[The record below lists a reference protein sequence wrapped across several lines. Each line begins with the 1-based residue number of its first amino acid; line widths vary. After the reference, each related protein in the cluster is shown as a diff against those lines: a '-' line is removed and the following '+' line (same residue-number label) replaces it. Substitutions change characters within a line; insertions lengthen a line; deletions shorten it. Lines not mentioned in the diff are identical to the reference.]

1 VIPDRSPLPLVR
13 AALAAP
19 ALALLA
25 ACSAGAARTPASAPA
40 PALAVSAEEHA
51 RLADEVRQLR
61 TALQRYV
68 DADGHQND
76 VLERRIDNLMLFDLL
91 GDVADVDV
99 ITFTGPPPARRVVSD
114 NPGANNPLK
123 IRAYV
128 FVPRDLD
135 RSRRQPLIV
144 MPHGGVHANFES
156 GSANVIRELVQQ
168 GYTVIAPDYRGS
180 TGYGR
185 GFWEQIDYG
194 GLETED
200 TYAARQAAL
209 DTYPFLDP
217 QRVGLVGWSHGGLH
231 ALMNIFDHPE
241 AYAVAYAGVPVSDL
255 AFRLSYK
262 SPAYTQ
268 LFAADYHVGKTPAE
282 DPEAY
287 RRRSPAFQVDRY
299 RGTPLLIHTNT
310 NDEDVYAVEVHR
322 LVEALRASGKTGWHF
337 KQYEN
342 APGGHAFNRIDTPL
356 ARESRREV
364 YRFLAPH
371 LRPARPVGAAVRK

>member
-1 VIPDRSPLPLVR
+1 MSLFRTPSFFRR
-13 AALAAP
+13 APFALSS
-19 ALALLA
+19 LALLA
-25 ACSAGAARTPASAPA
+25 GCSAAVATSPPAAPA
-40 PALAVSAEEHA
+40 AVAAEEHA

-61 TALQRYV
+61 AALQRYV
-68 DADGHQND
+68 EADGHQND
-76 VLERRIDNLMLFDLL
+76 VLERQVDNLMLFDLL
-91 GDVADVDV
+91 GDVAQVDV

-123 IRAYV
+123 IRGYV

-135 RSRRQPLIV
+135 RTRRQPLIV

-156 GSANVIRELVQQ
+156 GAANVVRELVQQ

-185 GFWEQIDYG
+185 GFWQQIDYG

-262 SPAYTQ
+262 SPGYTE
-268 LFAADYHVGKTPAE
+268 LFAADYHVGKTPQE

-310 NDEDVYAVEVHR
+310 NDEDVYAAEVHR
-322 LVEALRASGKTGWHF
+322 LVDALRASGKTGWHF

-356 ARESRREV
+356 ARESRREI

-371 LRPARPVGAAVRK
+371 LRPARPVGDAVRK

>member
-1 VIPDRSPLPLVR
+1 MRSHRSPLMPVR

-25 ACSAGAARTPASAPA
+25 ACSAGAARTPAPAPA
-40 PALAVSAEEHA
+40 PAVSAEEHA

-61 TALQRYV
+61 AALQRYV

-123 IRAYV
+123 IRGYV

-262 SPAYTQ
+262 SPGYTQ

-371 LRPARPVGAAVRK
+371 LRPARPVGGAVRK

>member
-1 VIPDRSPLPLVR
+1 MRSPRSPLMPVR

-25 ACSAGAARTPASAPA
+25 ACSAGVARTPAPVPA
-40 PALAVSAEEHA
+40 PAVSAEEHA

-68 DADGHQND
+68 EADGHQND
-76 VLERRIDNLMLFDLL
+76 VLERQIDNLMLFDLL

-99 ITFTGPPPARRVVSD
+99 ITFTGPPPAHRVVSD

-123 IRAYV
+123 IRGYV

-135 RSRRQPLIV
+135 RSRRHPLIV

-262 SPAYTQ
+262 SPGYTQ

-371 LRPARPVGAAVRK
+371 LRPARPVGDAVRK

>member
-1 VIPDRSPLPLVR
+1 MTSTRPRTALLPL
-13 AALAAP
+13 

-25 ACSAGAARTPASAPA
+25 ACSAGAPPAPA
-40 PALAVSAEEHA
+40 PAPAPAPSVSPEEHA
-51 RLADEVRQLR
+51 RLEQEVAQLR
-61 TALQRYV
+61 AALQRHV
-68 DADGHQND
+68 ESDGHQND
-76 VLERRIDNLMLFDLL
+76 ILERQIDNLMLFQRL
-91 GDVADVDV
+91 GDVAEVDV
-99 ITFTGPPPARRVVSD
+99 LTFTGPPPAHRVVSD

-123 IRAYV
+123 IRGYV

-135 RSRRQPLIV
+135 RTRKHPLV
-144 MPHGGVHANFES
+144 VLPHGGVHANFES
-156 GSANVIRELVQQ
+156 GGANVVRELVQQ

-180 TGYGR
+180 TGYGA
-185 GFWEQIDYG
+185 GFWRQIDYG

-209 DTYPFLDP
+209 DAYPFLDP

-241 AYAVAYAGVPVSDL
+241 SYAVAYAGVPVSDL
-255 AFRLSYK
+255 IHRLSYK
-262 SPAYTQ
+262 GRSYEG
-268 LFAADYHVGKTPAE
+268 LFSADYHVGRTVAQDSAE
-282 DPEAY
+282 Y
-287 RRRSPAFQVDRY
+287 RRRSPAFQVHRY

-310 NDEDVYAVEVHR
+310 NDEDVYATEVHR
-322 LVEALRASGKTGWHF
+322 LVAALRASGKTGWHF

-364 YRFLAPH
+364 YRFLAPY
-371 LRPARPVGAAVRK
+371 LRPARPVR

>member
-1 VIPDRSPLPLVR
+1 VRSFPTPSTLLR
-13 AALAAP
+13 AALAVP
-19 ALALLA
+19 ALAVLA
-25 ACSAGAARTPASAPA
+25 GCSAAVASSPQAAPA
-40 PALAVSAEEHA
+40 PPVSAEEHA

-61 TALQRYV
+61 AALQRYV
-68 DADGHQND
+68 EADVHQND
-76 VLERRIDNLMLFDLL
+76 VLERQIDNLMLFDRLR
-91 GDVADVDV
+91 DVAEVDV
-99 ITFTGPPPARRVVSD
+99 ITFTGPPPAHHVVSD

-123 IRAYV
+123 IRGYV

-135 RSRRQPLIV
+135 RSRGQPLIV

-156 GSANVIRELVQQ
+156 GGANVVRELVEQ

-185 GFWEQIDYG
+185 GFWEEIDYG
-194 GLETED
+194 ALETED
-200 TYAARQAAL
+200 THAARQAAL

-217 QRVGLVGWSHGGLH
+217 RRVGIVGWSHGGLH

-262 SPAYTQ
+262 SPGYTQ
-268 LFAADYHVGKTPAE
+268 LFAADYHVGKTPQE

-299 RGTPLLIHTNT
+299 RGTPLLIHANT
-310 NDEDVYAVEVHR
+310 NDEDVYAVEVQR
-322 LVEALRASGKTGWHF
+322 LVDAFRASGKTGWHF
-337 KQYEN
+337 RQYEN

-371 LRPARPVGAAVRK
+371 LRPARPVGDAVRK

>member
-1 VIPDRSPLPLVR
+1 MPVR

-25 ACSAGAARTPASAPA
+25 ACSAGAARTPAPAPA
-40 PALAVSAEEHA
+40 PAVSAEEHA

-61 TALQRYV
+61 SALQRYV

-123 IRAYV
+123 IRGYV

-262 SPAYTQ
+262 SPGYTQ

-299 RGTPLLIHTNT
+299 RGTPLLIHANT
-310 NDEDVYAVEVHR
+310 NDEDVYATEVHR

-371 LRPARPVGAAVRK
+371 LRPARPAGGAVRK

>member
-1 VIPDRSPLPLVR
+1 MRPDRSPLPLVR

-19 ALALLA
+19 TLALLA
-25 ACSAGAARTPASAPA
+25 ACSAGTAGTPASAPA
-40 PALAVSAEEHA
+40 PAASAEEHA
-51 RLADEVRQLR
+51 LLADEVRQLR
-61 TALQRYV
+61 AALQRYV
-68 DADGHQND
+68 EADGHQND
-76 VLERRIDNLMLFDLL
+76 ILERQIDNLMLFDRL
-91 GDVADVDV
+91 GDVAEVDV
-99 ITFTGPPPARRVVSD
+99 ITFTGPPPAHRVVSD

-123 IRAYV
+123 IRGYV

-135 RSRRQPLIV
+135 RSRKQPLIV

-185 GFWEQIDYG
+185 GFWQEIDYG
-194 GLETED
+194 ALETED
-200 TYAARQAAL
+200 THAARQAAL

-241 AYAVAYAGVPVSDL
+241 AYAAAYAGVPVSDL

-262 SPAYTQ
+262 SPGYTQ
-268 LFAADYHVGKTPAE
+268 LFAADYHVGKTPQE

-310 NDEDVYAVEVHR
+310 NDEDVYAVEVQR
-322 LVEALRASGKTGWHF
+322 LVEAFRASGKTGWHF

-371 LRPARPVGAAVRK
+371 LRPARPVGDAVRK